1 MASGKVARGQQWSIT
16 TQSVSL
22 SVILGTMQSA
32 LRQEN
37 VLKAEPGVAK
47 ISFAKVKIFMTI
59 RLGLTEI
66 IHIVLKC

>member
-1 MASGKVARGQQWSIT
+1 MASGKVARGKLWSIT

-32 LRQEN
+32 LHQEN
-37 VLKAEPGVAK
+37 VLKVEPGVAK

-66 IHIVLKC
+66 IHIALKC

>member
-1 MASGKVARGQQWSIT
+1 MASGKVARGKLWSIT

-32 LRQEN
+32 LHQEN
-37 VLKAEPGVAK
+37 VLKVEPGVAK

-59 RLGLTEI
+59 RLGLT
-66 IHIVLKC
+66 